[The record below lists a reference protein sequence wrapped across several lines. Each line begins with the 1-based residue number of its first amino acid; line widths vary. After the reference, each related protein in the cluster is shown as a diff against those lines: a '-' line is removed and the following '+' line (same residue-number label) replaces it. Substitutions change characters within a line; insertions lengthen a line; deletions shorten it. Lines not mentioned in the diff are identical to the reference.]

1 MVAEGLSLHSVW
13 GGGEV
18 RPWERARR
26 LKTLSGT
33 ENYGVKKN
41 CKMKDI
47 DLI

>member
-1 MVAEGLSLHSVW
+1 MVVEGFFFYSVW

-18 RPWERARR
+18 RFWEGVCC
-26 LKTLSGT
+26 LKILFGI